1 MVVSFKFKSIYMVCG
16 FSKGQKTFSQLHM
29 GDLRKL
35 EILASKKSGFP
46 KEKLYFTGAV
56 MSYENALLK

>member
-1 MVVSFKFKSIYMVCG
+1 MVVSFKFKSISMVCG

-29 GDLRKL
+29 GDIRQI

-46 KEKLYFTGAV
+46 KEKFYFTGGV
-56 MSYENALLK
+56 ICHMKMLC